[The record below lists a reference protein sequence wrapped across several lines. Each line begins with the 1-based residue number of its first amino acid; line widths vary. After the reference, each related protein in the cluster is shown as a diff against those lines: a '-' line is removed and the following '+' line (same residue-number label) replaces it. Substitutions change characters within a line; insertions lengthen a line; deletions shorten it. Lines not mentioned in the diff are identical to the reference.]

1 MAAQAVSGPVWGL
14 ILALF
19 WTPRNRENRAP
30 VEARCYFLQKS
41 PHALGS
47 PKSTPNLTKM
57 EPKPGPKTTPGGLR
71 RGTHAVPQRC
81 SNLALKSK
89 RFWTIL
95 GSKRG
100 SQMGPRI
107 GPKSALAPK
116 GRPEAAEA
124 PPGGLQGPFGDQFWI
139 TLGPY
144 LGPIL
149 ELPEADFRAT
159 ATATA
164 ATAVATPTT
173 TATATATA
181 RASGPSAL
189 EPLVLPRWSGAS
201 APLEP
206 KPQPPLGLSLSSF
219 LIKGLGL

>member
-1 MAAQAVSGPVWGL
+1 MVAQAVSGPVLEL

-30 VEARCYFLQKS
+30 VEARGYFLQKS
-41 PHALGS
+41 SHALGS
-47 PKSTPNLTKM
+47 STSTPKWSNI
-57 EPKPGPKTTPGGLR
+57 EPQSGPKTSPGGLR
-71 RGTHAVPQRC
+71 RGTHAVPQRS
-81 SNLALKSK
+81 SNLAVKSK

-95 GSKRG
+95 EPKRG

-107 GPKSALAPK
+107 GQKSALAPK
-116 GRPEAAEA
+116 GHPEAARGPSEEA
-124 PPGGLQGPFGDQFWI
+124 SGGDQFWV
-139 TLGPY
+139 TFGPH

-159 ATATA
+159 AMATA
-164 ATAVATPTT
+164 ATAVAIPTT
-173 TATATATA
+173 TATATA

-189 EPLVLPRWSGAS
+189 EPLVSPRWSGAS

>member
-1 MAAQAVSGPVWGL
+1 MAAQAVSGPVL
-14 ILALF
+14 ELMLALF

-30 VEARCYFLQKS
+30 VEARGYFLQKS
-41 PHALGS
+41 SHALGRS
-47 PKSTPNLTKM
+47 TSTPKWSNI
-57 EPKPGPKTTPGGLR
+57 EPQSGPKTSPGGLR
-71 RGTHAVPQRC
+71 RGTHAVPQRS

-95 GSKRG
+95 EPKRG

-124 PPGGLQGPFGDQFWI
+124 PPEASRGPLGTNFGSLLDLIWDPFWNSRRLI
-139 TLGPY
+139 F
-144 LGPIL
+144 
-149 ELPEADFRAT
+149 EQSQ
-159 ATATA
+159 TA

-173 TATATATA
+173 TATATA

-189 EPLVLPRWSGAS
+189 EPLVLPRWSGAP

-219 LIKGLGL
+219 

>member
-1 MAAQAVSGPVWGL
+1 M
-14 ILALF
+14 
-19 WTPRNRENRAP
+19 
-30 VEARCYFLQKS
+30 
-41 PHALGS
+41 
-47 PKSTPNLTKM
+47 
-57 EPKPGPKTTPGGLR
+57 PKTTPSGLR
-71 RGTHAVPQRC
+71 RGTHAVPQRS
-81 SNLALKSK
+81 SNLAVKSK

-95 GSKRG
+95 EPKRG

-107 GPKSALAPK
+107 GQKSALALK
-116 GRPEAAEA
+116 GHPEAARG
-124 PPGGLQGPFGDQFWI
+124 PSGGLLGPFGDQFWI
-139 TLGPY
+139 TFGPH

-206 KPQPPLGLSLSSF
+206 KPQPPLNLSLSSF

>member
-1 MAAQAVSGPVWGL
+1 MAAQAVSGPVLEL

-30 VEARCYFLQKS
+30 VEARGYFLPKS

-47 PKSTPNLTKM
+47 SKSTPKWSNI
-57 EPKPGPKTTPGGLR
+57 ESQSGPKTSPGGLR
-71 RGTHAVPQRC
+71 RGTHAVPQRS
-81 SNLALKSK
+81 SNLAVKSK

-95 GSKRG
+95 EPKRG
-100 SQMGPRI
+100 PQMGPRI
-107 GPKSALAPK
+107 GQKSALAPK
-116 GRPEAAEA
+116 GHPEAARG
-124 PPGGLQGPFGDQFWI
+124 PSGGLLGPFGDQFWV
-139 TLGPY
+139 TFGPHLGA
-144 LGPIL
+144 IL

-189 EPLVLPRWSGAS
+189 EPLVLPRWSGAP

-219 LIKGLGL
+219 

>member
-1 MAAQAVSGPVWGL
+1 M
-14 ILALF
+14 
-19 WTPRNRENRAP
+19 
-30 VEARCYFLQKS
+30 
-41 PHALGS
+41 
-47 PKSTPNLTKM
+47 
-57 EPKPGPKTTPGGLR
+57 GLR
-71 RGTHAVPQRC
+71 
-81 SNLALKSK
+81 
-89 RFWTIL
+89 
-95 GSKRG
+95 
-100 SQMGPRI
+100 I
-107 GPKSALAPK
+107 GQKSALAPK
-116 GRPEAAEA
+116 GHPEAARG
-124 PPGGLQGPFGDQFWI
+124 PSGGLLGPFGDQFWV
-139 TLGPY
+139 TFGPH

-149 ELPEADFRAT
+149 ALPEADFRAT

-181 RASGPSAL
+181 RTL

>member
-1 MAAQAVSGPVWGL
+1 
-14 ILALF
+14 
-19 WTPRNRENRAP
+19 
-30 VEARCYFLQKS
+30 
-41 PHALGS
+41 
-47 PKSTPNLTKM
+47 
-57 EPKPGPKTTPGGLR
+57 
-71 RGTHAVPQRC
+71 
-81 SNLALKSK
+81 
-89 RFWTIL
+89 
-95 GSKRG
+95 
-100 SQMGPRI
+100 MGPRI

-164 ATAVATPTT
+164 ATAVATPNT

-189 EPLVLPRWSGAS
+189 EPLVSPRWSGALALALESWALALGSS
-201 APLEP
+201 AA
-206 KPQPPLGLSLSSF
+206 S
-219 LIKGLGL
+219 

>member
-1 MAAQAVSGPVWGL
+1 
-14 ILALF
+14 
-19 WTPRNRENRAP
+19 
-30 VEARCYFLQKS
+30 
-41 PHALGS
+41 
-47 PKSTPNLTKM
+47 
-57 EPKPGPKTTPGGLR
+57 
-71 RGTHAVPQRC
+71 
-81 SNLALKSK
+81 
-89 RFWTIL
+89 
-95 GSKRG
+95 
-100 SQMGPRI
+100 MGPRI
-107 GPKSALAPK
+107 DLQSALAARGPPW
-116 GRPEAAEA
+116 RP
-124 PPGGLQGPFGDQFWI
+124 QGPFGDQFWV
-139 TLGPY
+139 TFGLH

-189 EPLVLPRWSGAS
+189 EPLVLPRWSGAP

>member
-1 MAAQAVSGPVWGL
+1 
-14 ILALF
+14 
-19 WTPRNRENRAP
+19 
-30 VEARCYFLQKS
+30 
-41 PHALGS
+41 
-47 PKSTPNLTKM
+47 M
-57 EPKPGPKTTPGGLR
+57 EPESGPKTTPGDLR
-71 RGTHAVPQRC
+71 SGTHAVPQRC
-81 SNLALKSK
+81 STLALKSK

-95 GSKRG
+95 EPKRG

-107 GPKSALAPK
+107 GQKSALALK
-116 GRPEAAEA
+116 GHPEAARG
-124 PPGGLQGPFGDQFWI
+124 PSGGLLGPFGDQFWV
-139 TLGPY
+139 TFGPH

-173 TATATATA
+173 TATATA

-189 EPLVLPRWSGAS
+189 EPLVLPRWSGAP

-219 LIKGLGL
+219 